1 MVGREDASLCSLEER
16 TLNMHR
22 RLPPYRVPPY
32 RLPGNR
38 PGIANLV
45 AACVLGYL
53 VYRKG
58 VEDGKKASENKK
70 SE

>member
-1 MVGREDASLCSLEER
+1 
-16 TLNMHR
+16 MHR

-45 AACVLGYL
+45 VACVLQRFAEVLTGE
-53 VYRKG
+53 RK
-58 VEDGKKASENKK
+58 
-70 SE
+70 

>member
-1 MVGREDASLCSLEER
+1 
-16 TLNMHR
+16 MHR

-45 AACVLGYL
+45 VACVLGYL